1 MTSKNHN
8 TGDRQNHVD
17 QENTEKETMV
27 YSGPSKSQ
35 VKRDCQHLV
44 DVGEEMLKLK
54 ADELESLELPAEL
67 EAAITTA
74 LKIKSRSGL
83 KRQRLYIGKLLR
95 ALDNEE
101 IEHKLRKI
109 QHRHDTNTAHFKRL
123 EKWRDSLIEDD
134 KQVLDE
140 IISRFP
146 QIDRQYINQLIRA
159 THKEKEQNKAPTAS
173 RKLFKYLREL
183 EDNKDSEKNKK
194 ILSTG
199 ERK

>member
-8 TGDRQNHVD
+8 TGDRQNTVG
-17 QENTEKETMV
+17 QENTDKEKIV

-95 ALDNEE
+95 SLDNEE
-101 IEHKLRKI
+101 IEHKLRNI
-109 QHRHDTNTAHFKRL
+109 QHRHDTNTARFKRL

-134 KQVLDE
+134 KQALGE

-146 QIDRQYINQLIRA
+146 QIDRQHINQLIRA
-159 THKEKEQNKAPTAS
+159 AHQEKEQDKAPTAS

-183 EDNKDSEKNKK
+183 EDGIDVSNE
-194 ILSTG
+194 
-199 ERK
+199 